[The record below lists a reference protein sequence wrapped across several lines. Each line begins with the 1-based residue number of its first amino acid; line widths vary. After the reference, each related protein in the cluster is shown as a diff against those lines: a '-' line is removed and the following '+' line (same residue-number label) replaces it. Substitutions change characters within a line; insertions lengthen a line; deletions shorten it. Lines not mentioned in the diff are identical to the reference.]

1 MIKNAVE
8 LGPVDL
14 KFDSQGKRL
23 AVTSMDNSLK
33 VYDLVNDDTLTSS
46 LLLDSNTL
54 ESGSTIDL
62 WKACFNPKNS
72 G

>member
-54 ESGSTIDL
+54 ESGSTIDP
-62 WKACFNPKNS
+62 WKVCFNPKNS